1 MRMSTNNRKK
11 SKKKKGNKIEED
23 AAYYLPIIKDMII
36 RLLRRNPVN
45 RLTVESLMEHEYFE
59 NINWEDVY
67 NGIVDPPKKKNDD

>member
-1 MRMSTNNRKK
+1 MLSILSSST
-11 SKKKKGNKIEED
+11 
-23 AAYYLPIIKDMII
+23 MII

-67 NGIVDPPKKKNDD
+67 NGIVDPPKKK